1 MLEIHSAFDPSLV
14 SEWDELADRTDAS
27 PFLRP
32 GWFIAWWHAFANGR
46 LEIFAVRR
54 GGRLAGIAPMTHRRG
69 GLVSASNWHTPMFG
83 FLAEDRDTADELARA
98 VLRSGGHS
106 VTVRFLD
113 EGDEPTEQALVQAAT
128 PRVQQRVLE
137 RSPFIDTR
145 GDWEAYQERLGAR
158 RRRELR
164 RRWRRLE
171 ELGRP
176 TFEVHLGD
184 QDLER
189 LLDDGLAV
197 EGSGWKDE
205 RGTSIRAQRE
215 TRRFYHEV
223 ARWAAGRGWLVLGF
237 LRLDGR
243 PLAFD
248 YCLEHRGVHYLLK
261 TGYDPAL
268 RSLAPGMLLRHE
280 MIRRAHHTPVT
291 TYDFLGDDNPWKLDW
306 TDRVRQR
313 RELRAYP
320 GSALG
325 RLGWLADTRG
335 RRVAGRALRAAR
347 SVVRR

>member
-1 MLEIHSAFDPSLV
+1 MLETHTGFEPSLV
-14 SEWDELADRTDAS
+14 REWDALADRTDAS

-32 GWFIAWWHAFANGR
+32 GWFLAWWRAFAVGR

-54 GGRLAGIAPMTHRRG
+54 GGRLAGIVPMTHRLG

-83 FLAEDRDTADELARA
+83 FLVEDRDTADELARA
-98 VLRSGGHS
+98 VLRPAVHS

-113 EGDEPTEQALVQAAT
+113 EGDEPTEQALVEAAD
-128 PRVQQRVLE
+128 RVRQRVLE

-171 ELGRP
+171 ELGQP
-176 TFEVHLGD
+176 AFEVHQGD
-184 QDLER
+184 RDLER
-189 LLDDGLAV
+189 LLDEGLAV

-205 RGTSIRAQRE
+205 RGTSIRAQPA
-215 TRRFYHEV
+215 TWRFYHEV
-223 ARWAAGRGWLVLGF
+223 ARWAAGRGWLTLGF

-268 RSLAPGMLLRHE
+268 RSLAPGMLLRYE
-280 MIRRAHHTPVT
+280 MIRRAHQTPVT

-313 RELRAYP
+313 LELRAFP
-320 GSALG
+320 SSALG
-325 RLGWLADTRG
+325 RLGWLANTRG
-335 RRVAGRALRAAR
+335 RPVAGRALRAAR
-347 SVVRR
+347 SVVAR